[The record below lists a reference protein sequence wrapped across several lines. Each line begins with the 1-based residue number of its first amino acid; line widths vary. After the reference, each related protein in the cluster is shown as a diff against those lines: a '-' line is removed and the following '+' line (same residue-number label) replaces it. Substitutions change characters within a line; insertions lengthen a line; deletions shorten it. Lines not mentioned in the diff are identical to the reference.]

1 MTTYRF
7 YKNETGWF
15 VDLPE
20 YIEKGGTIDNLE
32 MVEGADTMLD
42 IIGEGKKEVTLS
54 IATEKFQNSDQLEL
68 KEKADQL
75 KGGAYYF
82 MKAFEGKEI
91 NLTMWLCGVI
101 EFVFGGI
108 PQQIYLR
115 RENLTTI

>member
-42 IIGEGKKEVTLS
+42 IMGEGKREVILS
-54 IATEKFQNSDQLEL
+54 IATTNFENSDPLVL

-108 PQQIYLR
+108 PANIFVR
-115 RENLTTI
+115 RERV